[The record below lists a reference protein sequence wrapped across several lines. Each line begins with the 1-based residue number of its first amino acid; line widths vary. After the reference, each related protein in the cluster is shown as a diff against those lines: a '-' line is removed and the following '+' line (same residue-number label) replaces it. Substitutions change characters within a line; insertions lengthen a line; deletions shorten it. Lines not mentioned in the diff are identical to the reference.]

1 MTLIIMEMGK
11 FFGKRDSFCTYV
23 CTYFN
28 LGLRFIS
35 LQMLMFGFHVIVQDK
50 GMEFH
55 LAAIDTTAKVIS
67 TENVSLKEA

>member
-11 FFGKRDSFCTYV
+11 NFGKRDFFLFICMYL
-23 CTYFN
+23 FL

-55 LAAIDTTAKVIS
+55 LSAIDTTAKVIS